1 MLVNRSCKS
10 GVEGGE
16 GLGVR
21 CWGGRGAGCATSELL
36 AQGPEADRGKA
47 DLTPIKMAPD
57 IDLANVFLY

>member
-1 MLVNRSCKS
+1 MLVNRSCKRV
-10 GVEGGE
+10 GWRVE

-36 AQGPEADRGKA
+36 AQGPEAARGKA